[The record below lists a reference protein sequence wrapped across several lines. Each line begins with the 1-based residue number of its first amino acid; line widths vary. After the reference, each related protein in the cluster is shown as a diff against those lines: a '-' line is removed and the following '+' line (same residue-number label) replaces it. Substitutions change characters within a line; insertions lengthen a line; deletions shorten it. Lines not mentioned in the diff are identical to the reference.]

1 MSARMQQERNATPE
15 LDQLCIN
22 TIRTLTL
29 DAVQKANS
37 GHPGL
42 PLGAAPMAYVL
53 WTKFMQ
59 YNPRNPKWEN
69 RDRFLLSAGHGCML
83 LYSLL
88 HLTGYDLSLDEIKN
102 FRQWGSKTPG
112 HPENVLTPGVE
123 ITTGPL
129 GQGFANGVGMAM
141 GAAHL
146 ASKFNQKEF
155 ELIDHYIYA
164 IVSDGDLM
172 EGVASEAASL
182 AGHLK
187 LGKLIY
193 LYDDNRVT
201 IEGFTDLAFSENVP
215 KRFEA
220 YGWHTSTVEDGNDTA
235 AIEAAI
241 RDAQSVGDKPSLI
254 SVKTIIGYGMPT
266 AGTRKA
272 HSDAPGEDAVRE
284 AKRHLGWPEDKQFYI
299 PDEALAHFRRSVDR
313 GAKDESEW
321 NDLVKAYGE
330 KHSELGELWQRTMSG
345 ELPEDWEEH
354 LPSFED
360 AETMATRVASGKVIN
375 ALAPHLPMLIGGSAD
390 LGVSNNTDIKDGG
403 SFEAGTY
410 DGRII
415 HFGVREHA
423 MGATMTGMALNGGL
437 IPFGGTFMT
446 FSDYMRPSIRLA
458 CLSEV
463 QVIYVFTHDSVGLGE
478 DGPTHQPIE
487 HLAALRAIPHL
498 FVVRPADVHEVREAW
513 RLAILRREA
522 PTALALTRQKVPL
535 IDRKKFAN
543 AEGLR
548 RGGYVLAEAAATS
561 RDEVSTESGS
571 ERGSSPTVTEG
582 ASVSTARD
590 SERGG
595 SPTVRQGAGVSTA
608 SDSERIKLIL
618 IATGSEVS
626 LALEAR
632 EKLQADGIATRVVSM
647 PCIELF
653 AEQPEGYQDEVLPP
667 SITARLA
674 IEAGV
679 RQGWDRYV
687 GPQGDVICLDRFGA
701 SAPSDV
707 ALKNLGFNVEN
718 VLKHARALV
727 K

>member
-1 MSARMQQERNATPE
+1 MSARMEQQTDGNPE
-15 LDQLCIN
+15 LDQLSIN
-22 TIRTLTL
+22 TIRALTI
-29 DAVQKANS
+29 DAVQKAKS

-53 WTKFMQ
+53 WTKFMR

-88 HLTGYDLSLDEIKN
+88 YLTGYDLSLEEIKN

-146 ASKFNQKEF
+146 AAKFNQKDF
-155 ELIDHYIYA
+155 PIIDHYVYA

-172 EGVASEAASL
+172 EGVAAEAASL

-201 IEGFTDLAFSENVP
+201 IEGFTDLAYSDNVP
-215 KRFEA
+215 QRFES
-220 YGWHTSTVEDGNDTA
+220 YGWHTSVVEDGNDLN
-235 AIEAAI
+235 AIEAMI
-241 RDAQSVGDKPSLI
+241 RDAQSISDRPSLI
-254 SVKTIIGYGMPT
+254 SVKTTIGYGMPT

-272 HSDAPGEDAVRE
+272 HSDPPGEEAVRE
-284 AKRHLGWPEDKQFYI
+284 TKRHLNWPEDKQFYV
-299 PDEALAHFRRSVDR
+299 PDEVLAHYRQAIDR
-313 GAKDESEW
+313 GKQDENLWNEMVKRFAAKYE
-321 NDLVKAYGE
+321 DLGK
-330 KHSELGELWQRTMSG
+330 LWQQTISG
-345 ELPEDWEEH
+345 ELPEDWEQH

-360 AETMATRVASGKVIN
+360 TEAIATRVASGKVIN

-403 SFEAGTY
+403 DFEAGRY
-410 DGRII
+410 ESRII

-437 IPFGGTFMT
+437 IPYGGTFLT

-478 DGPTHQPIE
+478 DGPTHQSVE
-487 HLAALRAIPHL
+487 HLAALRNIPHL
-498 FVVRPADVHEVREAW
+498 FVIRPADVHEVREAW
-513 RLAILRREA
+513 RVAILRRHG

-535 IDRKKFAN
+535 IDRQKFST

-548 RGGYVLAEAAATS
+548 QGGYILAEATGA
-561 RDEVSTESGS
+561 EVSTGS
-571 ERGSSPTVTEG
+571 H
-582 ASVSTARD
+582 
-590 SERGG
+590 
-595 SPTVRQGAGVSTA
+595 
-608 SDSERIKLIL
+608 SDRVEPRLIL
-618 IATGSEVS
+618 IATGSEVG

-632 EKLQADGIATRVVSM
+632 DQLQADGIPTRVVSM
-647 PCIELF
+647 PCTELF
-653 AEQPEGYQDEVLPP
+653 DEQSSDYKDEVLPP

-679 RQGWDRYV
+679 RGGWDRYA
-687 GPQGDVICLDRFGA
+687 GPKGDVVCLDRFGA
-701 SAPSDV
+701 SAPGDV

-718 VLKHARALV
+718 VVQRARNLAE
-727 K
+727 